1 MPDGPKQGQRSLS
14 PVQFDGQHPAMTGS
28 VVASGT
34 GAADKPDR
42 QATLPPPRLEV
53 AAEFAPTRGH
63 RGRIATVLLATDL
76 TAASEDATGQA
87 IDLALSV
94 QARLLVVNVID
105 PTVRLASPS
114 LTRLDQLRAEREP
127 RLLEVVERARAWGV
141 ETTHMLWTGEPG
153 KSIVAAAEAERADLI
168 VVGSRGLARAGR
180 WLLGSV
186 SDHVVHHASCPVLVV
201 R

>member
-1 MPDGPKQGQRSLS
+1 
-14 PVQFDGQHPAMTGS
+14 MTGPI
-28 VVASGT
+28 VEPRT
-34 GAADKPDR
+34 GQSKRDQRAA
-42 QATLPPPRLEV
+42 LPPPRVEV
-53 AAEFAPTRGH
+53 GAASAPTLGR

-76 TAASEDATGQA
+76 TAVSDEATNQA
-87 IDLALSV
+87 IDLAASV

-105 PTVRLASPS
+105 PALRLASPS
-114 LTRLDQLRAEREP
+114 LSRLDQLRAEREP
-127 RLLEVVERARAWGV
+127 RLLEIVERARAWGV
-141 ETTHMLWTGEPG
+141 ETTHLLWTGEPG

-168 VVGSRGLARAGR
+168 VVGTRGLARAGR